1 MNKQMIDIVTAVAQQ
16 KDISVDVIFRALE
29 ESLSSVIGKQI
40 SAACPATITVNIDRT
55 TGETEITRLWEITS
69 DDYEEINPVIH
80 VPLSDA
86 QQDYEDISV
95 GDNIEEKLD
104 GEKFS
109 RIAYH
114 QAKQV
119 LTRIVRD
126 AKRLKIA
133 EKYQDQVGQIL
144 HGKVKHVNNKEIRVE
159 ITEEVDGILPR
170 RNLIDREIFRVN
182 DRISTLLTDVSVERG
197 ALLQLSRTHPHFVSE
212 LFKTEVPEIADGTI
226 QIKACSRDPGSRA
239 KIAVKTN
246 DGRIDPIGA
255 CIGMRG
261 SRVQAVTSEL
271 NGERIDVVNWDDDP
285 AQLTINVLAPAQI
298 KSISVNEDDH
308 SMDIAVE
315 EDQMAQVIGRSGQ
328 NILLASQLVGWELNV
343 MSETDAQEKS
353 AIRKDLIKEL
363 LITALDVDEDIADIF
378 IREGYNSVD
387 EIANGRIMDLASI
400 EEFDENIAE
409 ALIDRA
415 KQSLVSQAIT
425 GEQKQISDL
434 YRIKGMTKDIA
445 KALISNNIT
454 NIDQLADLSTDE
466 LQDICQV
473 DDELGGKI
481 IMAARSSWFDT
492 DKDEEK

>member
-40 SAACPATITVNIDRT
+40 SATCPATITVNIDRT

>member
-1 MNKQMIDIVTAVAQQ
+1 MIEIVATVAQQ
-16 KDISVDVIFRALE
+16 KDISVDVIFQALE
-29 ESLSSVIGKQI
+29 ESLSGVIGKQI
-40 SAACPATITVNIDRT
+40 DTTCPATIAVNINRM

-69 DDYEEINPVIH
+69 DDFEDINPIIH
-80 VPLSDA
+80 VPLSEA
-86 QQDYEDISV
+86 QQDYDDIAV

-126 AKRLKIA
+126 AKRLKLA
-133 EKYQDQVGQIL
+133 EKFQDEIGQIL
-144 HGKVKHVNNKEIRVE
+144 HGKVKHVNNKELRIE
-159 ITEEVDGILPR
+159 ISEEVDGILPR
-170 RNLIDREIFRVN
+170 KNLIDREIFRVN
-182 DRISTLLTDVSVERG
+182 DRISALLIDVSVERG
-197 ALLQLSRTHPHFVSE
+197 ALLQLSRTHPHFVKE
-212 LFKTEVPEIADGTI
+212 LFRTEVPEIADGTI

-261 SRVQAVTSEL
+261 SRVQAVTGEL

-315 EDQMAQVIGRSGQ
+315 EEQMAQVIGRGGQ

-343 MSETDAQEKS
+343 MSETDANEKS
-353 AIRKDLIKEL
+353 AIRKDLIRDL
-363 LITALDVDEDIADIF
+363 LASSLDVDEDIADIF
-378 IREGYNSVD
+378 TREGFNSVE
-387 EIANGRIMDLASI
+387 EIANSRVVDLAQV

-415 KQSLVSQAIT
+415 KQALVSQAIT

-445 KALISNNIT
+445 KALINNEIT
-454 NIDQLADLSTDE
+454 TIDQLADLSIDE
-466 LQDICQV
+466 LQDIYKV